1 MRITSGMMSSQYS
14 RNLNRATYDLNRAAT
29 TAYDFRAFEKP
40 SENPFLAAQ
49 TFQIRRQ
56 LALNENYSSNIENLK
71 GAASSAQS
79 TLQIVGNILANAS
92 DNSALKDLLAGITG
106 TSNQSDRNSIADT
119 LLTMRDAIVSDMNA
133 QYGNRY
139 LFSGAGGYGVTPF
152 SVDADGNLLYRGV
165 NVDTG
170 VNTNGAS
177 LTVGYQYGGGDK
189 SMQIDLGEGIGGKLN
204 GYKLSLSTGTGATEN
219 AVSVDPDGKTIAI
232 TLKDGATKQDLQD
245 LLQGAGGD
253 TTFSDALN
261 AAGVTDIGA
270 DDLSQVTVSGL
281 DEPGVGNELIGTD
294 LSAVSGGVSSLSY
307 KNAGGVSKT
316 LRINFGGT
324 SYDGYTVSLSTGA
337 SADAVAVDGDKKS
350 ITIKLTDGTTGA
362 GLESLLQ
369 SEIGAGVTVGMDAGD
384 TISVSGSAVSAAAT
398 DVVDLDALAHETS
411 YVDIGLGMKTGA
423 DGKVVDQSAYNA
435 AMPGIS
441 FLGYGMTADTNVPK
455 NVYSL
460 LGDMADILKDDSLQG
475 EDLMDAMKPYT
486 DSFSSSRDELS
497 SSLAKIGTNVNF
509 LDSTNDF
516 IDNVSLSLNTKDENV
531 EFVDAAD
538 AITNYTMQ
546 QFSYTAALQIGT
558 NILQSTLL
566 DFMK

>member
-189 SMQIDLGEGIGGKLN
+189 SMQIDLGKGIGGKLN

-270 DDLSQVTVSGL
+270 DDLSQITVSGL

-384 TISVSGSAVSAAAT
+384 TISVSGSAVSTAAT

-411 YVDIGLGMKTGA
+411 YVDIGLGMKTGT

-486 DSFSSSRDELS
+486 DSFSSSKDELS